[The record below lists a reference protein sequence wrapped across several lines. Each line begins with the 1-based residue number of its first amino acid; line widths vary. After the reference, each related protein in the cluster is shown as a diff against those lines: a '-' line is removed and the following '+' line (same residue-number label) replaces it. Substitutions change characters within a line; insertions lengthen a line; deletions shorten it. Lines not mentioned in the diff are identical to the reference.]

1 MRVQQGISVAVVAV
15 CGLLLAGAVG
25 FGSGGLAATVL
36 NPAGAGETT
45 SPTPTLT
52 PAPTPSAVAMQTPT
66 RNLPPGVSADGDID
80 AGPLVAAHYE
90 AIVDRSYRLTLTYR
104 EAVTGEPTGLR
115 QETVWVEDDRYL
127 TTAVET
133 GQFRTTPTSLITGD
147 SYANATTVAVRTEDG
162 VAFRE
167 RRNPQALLDGQTRLL
182 GYYLS
187 VESASIVGVMNV
199 AGDSAYWLT
208 TDGDPWPGVANT
220 TGSVLVGQDGLVYE
234 VQRRYD
240 DPDDPEVAIHVTLR
254 IERVGAT
261 TVDPPTWYRNATAQQ
276 TS

>member
-1 MRVQQGISVAVVAV
+1 VTVAAAG
-15 CGLLLAGAVG
+15 GLVLAGVVV
-25 FGSGGLAATVL
+25 FGGGGLAAAVFGQTGV
-36 NPAGAGETT
+36 GETAP
-45 SPTPTLT
+45 STPTLT
-52 PAPTPSAVAMQTPT
+52 PAPTPSAAATQTPA
-66 RNLPPGVSADGDID
+66 RDLPPGVSADGDID

-104 EAVTGEPTGLR
+104 EAVAGEPTGLR

-133 GQFRTTPTSLITGD
+133 GRFRTTPTSLVTGD
-147 SYANATTVAVRTEDG
+147 SYANATTVAVRTKDG

-187 VESASIVGVMNV
+187 VESSSIVGATNV
-199 AGDSAYWLT
+199 AGDWAYWLT
-208 TDGDPWPGVANT
+208 TDGDPWPGVTNA
-220 TGSVLVGQDGLVYE
+220 TGSVLVGRDGLVYE

-240 DPDDPEVAIHVTLR
+240 DPDDPEVTIHVTLR
-254 IERVGAT
+254 IERVGTT
-261 TVDPPTWYRNATAQQ
+261 TVDPPTWYRNATARRA
-276 TS
+276 S